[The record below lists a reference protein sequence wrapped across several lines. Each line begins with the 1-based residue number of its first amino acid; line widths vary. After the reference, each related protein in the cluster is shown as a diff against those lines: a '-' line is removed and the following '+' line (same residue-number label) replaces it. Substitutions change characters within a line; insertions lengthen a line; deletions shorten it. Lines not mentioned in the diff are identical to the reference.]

1 VTLTG
6 IAAAP
11 GIAVG
16 PVFVYGP
23 LEASSAD
30 EHSTESQVSDDA
42 ALIESAAG
50 RLVERLAENREQ
62 LREKDREETSQI
74 FEAHEE
80 LAQDSELADAVEGES
95 GGWRAPVRLLC
106 EPERSSRRPSRR
118 WRMNTCCPEIVPR
131 LIEAGVTEL
140 SMTPPTIPRIKK
152 KLMGEL

>member
-11 GIAVG
+11 GITVG

-30 EHSTESQVSDDA
+30 AHSTESQVSDDA
-42 ALIESAAG
+42 ALIEGASG

-80 LAQDSELADAVEGES
+80 LAQDSELADAVEGKS
-95 GGWRAPVRLLC
+95 GAG
-106 EPERSSRRPSRR
+106 ERPCDHSASRR
-118 WRMNTCCPEIVPR
+118 
-131 LIEAGVTEL
+131 GVRVDL
-140 SMTPPTIPRIKK
+140 P
-152 KLMGEL
+152 GDGG